1 MGVLKTRCIKINQAR
16 LFETTTFVLFFKE
29 LGRAFQ
35 SLAAL
40 TLNERPPSDSRLKQ
54 GQTKFNEPYLLFLS
68 LMSEFNMVKMV
79 SDTCTLFSCYRSL
92 PLLNFSILKRNKKK
106 TCSEKLQIYPISCS
120 CATNIFFKCRLT
132 RLILMSKKCFYA
144 RNLARNMYR

>member
-1 MGVLKTRCIKINQAR
+1 M
-16 LFETTTFVLFFKE
+16 LFFKE

-106 TCSEKLQIYPISCS
+106 KHVVRSYKYIPFPAPVQQIFSS
-120 CATNIFFKCRLT
+120 NVD
-132 RLILMSKKCFYA
+132 
-144 RNLARNMYR
+144 